1 MRFRR
6 AESRLLREL
15 AGAGL
20 ALLLLAALSGPG
32 GAARA
37 QDDAGVFT
45 VRDVPVDETAG
56 TAAEA
61 RALALE
67 TGQRRAFRRLIDRL
81 VPEAQQGLVPDVD
94 SNQLQYYV
102 RDFSVANER
111 TSAVRYLA
119 DLTFRFNGDEVR
131 RLLRGAS
138 VGYAE
143 SRGAPLVV
151 LPVFQPAQ
159 GDATLWGDGNAWREV
174 WATRPGDDGLVPLV
188 VPLGDLS
195 DITAVDAARAQAGDP
210 DALRAIASL
219 YGAQDTLV
227 TTASLSGDPEAGSA
241 VLEVATRR
249 YSGGSNSV
257 TLRDKLIQ
265 VEGEPYEG
273 FLRRA
278 ADRIDNAIQ
287 EAWKQQNVLQF
298 DNQRTIQVFVP
309 LQGLNDWLNVR
320 RRLHGVA
327 SVQQSDLSSLTRQEA
342 TLEIT
347 FLGDEQRLTRA
358 LEQRDLYLSLRE
370 DSSWELGLAE
380 KRGFTAPRSSAP
392 AGGAGTTFG
401 TQGLQPAPGAAS
413 PGVQ

>member
-6 AESRLLREL
+6 AESKVLREF
-15 AGAGL
+15 AGAAL
-20 ALLLLAALSGPG
+20 ALLLMAALPGPG

-37 QDDAGVFT
+37 QDEAGIFT
-45 VRDVPVDETAG
+45 VRDVPVDETAA

-81 VPEAQQGLVPDVD
+81 VPEGQQSLVPEVD

-131 RLLRGAS
+131 RLLRGGS
-138 VGYAE
+138 VGFAE
-143 SRGAPLVV
+143 ARGDAVVV
-151 LPVFQPAQ
+151 LPVLQPAE
-159 GDATLWGDGNAWREV
+159 GEAILWGDGNAWRDV
-174 WATRPGDDGLVPLV
+174 WAARPGDDGLVPLI

-195 DITAVDAARAQAGDP
+195 DITAVDAERAKAGEAE
-210 DALRAIASL
+210 ALRAIASL

-227 TTASLSGDPEAGSA
+227 TIASLSGDPEAGSA
-241 VLEVATRR
+241 VLELATRR
-249 YSGGSNSV
+249 YSDGSSSV

-265 VEGEPYEG
+265 VGGEPYEG
-273 FLRRA
+273 FLQRA

-309 LQGLNDWLNVR
+309 LESLNDWLNVR

-327 SVQQSDLSSLTRQEA
+327 SIQQSDLSSLTRQEA

-358 LEQRDLYLSLRE
+358 LAQRDLYLSLRE

-380 KRGFTAPRSSAP
+380 KRGFAAPESGAP
-392 AGGAGTTFG
+392 AARTGSTFG
-401 TQGLQPAPGAAS
+401 APVFQPAPAPS
-413 PGVQ
+413 STGVQ

>member
-1 MRFRR
+1 MP
-6 AESRLLREL
+6 
-15 AGAGL
+15 AGAAL
-20 ALLLLAALSGPG
+20 AMLLMAALPGPD

-37 QDDAGVFT
+37 QDEAGIFT
-45 VRDVPVDETAG
+45 VRDVPVDETAA

-81 VPEAQQGLVPDVD
+81 VPEGQQTLVPEVD

-131 RLLRGAS
+131 RLLRSSS
-138 VGYAE
+138 VGFAE
-143 SRGAPLVV
+143 ARGDAVVV
-151 LPVFQPAQ
+151 LPVLQPAE
-159 GDATLWGDGNAWREV
+159 GDAILWGDGNAWRDV
-174 WATRPGDDGLVPLV
+174 WAARPGDDGLVPLI

-195 DITAVDAARAQAGDP
+195 DITAVDAERAQAGEAE
-210 DALRAIASL
+210 ALRAIASL

-227 TTASLSGDPEAGSA
+227 TIAKLSGDPEAGSA
-241 VLEVATRR
+241 VLELTTRR
-249 YSGGSNSV
+249 YSDGSSSV

-265 VEGEPYEG
+265 VGGEPYVG
-273 FLRRA
+273 FLQRA

-287 EAWKQQNVLQF
+287 ESWKQQNVLQF

-309 LQGLNDWLNVR
+309 LEGLNDWLNVR

-327 SVQQSDLSSLTRQEA
+327 SIQQSDLSSLTRQEA

-358 LEQRDLYLSLRE
+358 LAQRDLYLSLRE

-380 KRGFTAPRSSAP
+380 KRGFSATSSGAP
-392 AGGAGTTFG
+392 AAGAGSTFG
-401 TQGLQPAPGAAS
+401 APVLQPAPAPS
-413 PGVQ
+413 STGVQ